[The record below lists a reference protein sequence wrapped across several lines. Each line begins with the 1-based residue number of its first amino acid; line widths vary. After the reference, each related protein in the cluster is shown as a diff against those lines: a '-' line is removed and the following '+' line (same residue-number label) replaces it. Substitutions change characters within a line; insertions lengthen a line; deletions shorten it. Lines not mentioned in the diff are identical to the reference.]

1 LTDLDLLHFEQL
13 KTKVQEE
20 YLKNNTPSDDNISK
34 WKGIDIIYF
43 QEDLRKKAKG
53 NISEKSF
60 YTYFKTSPVAKL
72 PRIDMLNI
80 LSIYAGY
87 NSWYEFKKQNLFAGE
102 LLAENEENDVD
113 LEKILEELPSDNI
126 ISEEKP
132 KEVQKIEFKKEENT
146 DLQNSESENQVVKQE
161 SKANDFQKNPTD
173 NGPKKSTNFVKR
185 HAWLLIS
192 TILATFL
199 GGMAIKNEF
208 FDQPYVYC
216 FKDADR
222 NSPIQTELE
231 IKVIK
236 EKESPIFYRIKA
248 GECFTYA
255 TKDKILSM
263 EISSPVYENL
273 KITRNLENASKEE
286 TIELNPDDY
295 KMALQYFSTKG
306 IKGDEE
312 EQSAQLT
319 QKRKQLE
326 YRISDKAEIYQVFDN
341 EIYGLETLDKQ
352 RYINLVT
359 TPTTSLKNLNYIEI
373 KKDPKNGKIVLIKFK
388 ITNHAQNN

>member
-1 LTDLDLLHFEQL
+1 MTDLDLLHFEQL

-20 YLKNNTPSDDNISK
+20 YLKNNTPSDDDISK

-60 YTYFKTSPVAKL
+60 YTYFKSSPVAKL
-72 PRIDMLNI
+72 PRIDMLNL

-87 NSWYEFKKQNLFAGE
+87 NSWYEFKKQNLFVGE
-102 LLAENEENDVD
+102 LLEDNDENED
-113 LEKILEELPSDNI
+113 EKDQK
-126 ISEEKP
+126 SEEISLENNNSQESTIEP
-132 KEVQKIEFKKEENT
+132 KKIEFKEEKNH
-146 DLQNSESENQVVKQE
+146 DLQNSETENQRVNPKE
-161 SKANDFQKNPTD
+161 KDSDTQKILNQNP
-173 NGPKKSTNFVKR
+173 PKKSTNFVKR
-185 HAWLLIS
+185 HAWILIS

-199 GGMAIKNEF
+199 GGLTIKNEF
-208 FDQPYVYC
+208 FDKPFVYC

-236 EKESPIFYRIKA
+236 EKESPIFYRIKP

-306 IKGDEE
+306 VKGDQE
-312 EQSAQLT
+312 EQNAQLT

-341 EIYGLETLDKQ
+341 DIYGLETLDKQ
-352 RYINLVT
+352 KYITLVT

-388 ITNHAQNN
+388 ITNHAQDN